1 MAHKKANLTQKTCPV
16 GQRLFSWRKKWK
28 MDWEQVI
35 FCSEKCPTYKNK
47 KRLTPKEKIQPTH
60 LYRLNLIFILLFL
73 TTIDV

>member
-35 FCSEKCPTYKNK
+35 FCSEKCRHAKIKN
-47 KRLTPKEKIQPTH
+47 
-60 LYRLNLIFILLFL
+60 
-73 TTIDV
+73 V